1 MCSSTEPTTDVCI
14 FSTTI
19 SLSKLVQTILIQF
32 LPATC
37 TLHVATTLCR
47 PVSPNSRPPML
58 ASLVYH
64 TVAAVSGGFL
74 IIHSVFT
81 ILHLTKN
88 GRSKHLLYVV
98 RLTIALGC
106 SLAK

>member
-1 MCSSTEPTTDVCI
+1 MVWTNLLRDMVVLNIHTSVVGSVE
-14 FSTTI
+14 
-19 SLSKLVQTILIQF
+19 
-32 LPATC
+32 
-37 TLHVATTLCR
+37 LH
-47 PVSPNSRPPML
+47 M
-58 ASLVYH
+58 
-64 TVAAVSGGFL
+64 AAVSGGFL
-74 IIHSVFT
+74 IVHSVFT